1 MLSMTSKT
9 VGIDISKDTLDVAI
23 YQDGAYRL
31 AVFSNDKDGF
41 RRFAKWLKK
50 HKAKDAHVCLEA
62 TGRYGDAV
70 AMYLHERG
78 YAISVV
84 NPARIKAYGD
94 SQLQRNK
101 TDRQDAKVIAHF
113 CATQAPELWTPPTP
127 VVQELQALS
136 RRLKTLKTDRTREL
150 NRQQSGLTSKTVLAA
165 IAAHIAFLNDQIAT
179 IEQRMRDLI
188 DQDPELRQ
196 QFELLTS
203 IPGIGNI
210 TAANFLAEVPDV
222 TRFESA
228 SQLAAYAGLTPRRHE
243 SGSSIHRR
251 GRLVKTGNVHFRTA
265 FFMPA
270 LVAIRYNPI
279 VKALA
284 ARLKARGKC
293 RMSIVGAAM
302 RKLVHLAFG
311 VLKHRMP
318 FDPNYLVN
326 LQVAS

>member
-1 MLSMTSKT
+1 MLSMTCIT
-9 VGIDISKDTLDVAI
+9 LGIDISKDKLDVAL
-23 YQDGAYRL
+23 YQDGAYRQ
-31 AVFSNDKDGF
+31 AVFANEKDGF
-41 RRFAKWLKK
+41 RRLAKWLKK
-50 HKAKDAHVCLEA
+50 QKAKKAHVCIEA
-62 TGRYGDAV
+62 TGRYGEAV

-78 YAISVV
+78 YAVSIV

-113 CATQAPELWTPPTP
+113 CATQRPDLWTPPSP

-136 RRLKTLKTDRTREL
+136 RRLDALKADRTREL
-150 NRQQSGLTSKTVLAA
+150 NRQQSGLTSEVVLEA
-165 IAAHIAFLNDQIAT
+165 IAAHIAFLDGQIAT
-179 IEQRMRDLI
+179 IEQRMYDLV
-188 DQDPELRQ
+188 DQDPDLRQ
-196 QFELLTS
+196 QHELLTS
-203 IPGIGNI
+203 IPGIGNL
-210 TAANFLAEVPDV
+210 TAVNFLAEVPDV
-222 TRFESA
+222 NRFESA
-228 SQLAAYAGLTPRRHE
+228 GQLAAYAGLTPRKHE

-270 LVAIRYNPI
+270 LSAIRYNPI

-311 VLKHRMP
+311 VLKYRQP

-326 LQVAS
+326 VQVTA